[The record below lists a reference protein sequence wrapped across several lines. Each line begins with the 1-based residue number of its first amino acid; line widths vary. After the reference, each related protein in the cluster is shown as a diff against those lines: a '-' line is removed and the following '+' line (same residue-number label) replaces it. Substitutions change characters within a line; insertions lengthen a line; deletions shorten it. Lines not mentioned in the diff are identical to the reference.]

1 MDIDTLEGL
10 KRCPLFK
17 GFEDE
22 EIINVMHTI
31 RYRVVRCRKGEFYLY
46 ANTLCQ
52 HANIILEGEMVAT
65 LMSSSGKIVRMS
77 TLEAGSILAPAFLFG
92 ADKFY
97 PVTVEAAKNTSLLRI
112 LPTDME
118 QLLTTEPRLAMNF
131 VRILSNI
138 VAGLTKK
145 VGLLSMSVR
154 DKITSYLKEEQQ
166 RQRSNTIQLPL
177 SRQGLAN
184 LFGIQKFS
192 LIRCL
197 KELQEEGAIKV
208 DGKKIDILKL

>member
-1 MDIDTLEGL
+1 MDIDTLEAL

-17 GFEDE
+17 GLENE
-22 EIINVMHTI
+22 EIINVMHAI
-31 RYRVVRCRKGEFYLY
+31 HYRVVRCRKGEYYFY

-65 LMSSSGKIVRMS
+65 LMSDSGKVVRMS

-92 ADKFY
+92 EDKFY
-97 PVTVEAAKNTSLLRI
+97 PVTVEASENTRLLCIR
-112 LPTDME
+112 PADME
-118 QLLTTEPRLAMNF
+118 QLLTSEPRLAMNF

-145 VGLLSMSVR
+145 VGLLSMNVR
-154 DKITSYLKEEQQ
+154 DKVTNYLKEEQQ
-166 RQRSNTIQLPL
+166 RQRTKTIQLPL
-177 SRQGLAN
+177 SRQALAN

-208 DGKKIDILKL
+208 EGKIIDILKL